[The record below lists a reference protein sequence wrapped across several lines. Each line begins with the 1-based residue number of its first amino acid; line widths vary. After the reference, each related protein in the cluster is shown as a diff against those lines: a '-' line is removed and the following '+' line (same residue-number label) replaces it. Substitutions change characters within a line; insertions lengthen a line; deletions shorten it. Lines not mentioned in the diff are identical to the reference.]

1 MLGIDNKR
9 INPENGLTVQE
20 MLDAWTINS
29 QYAMEREKEFGS
41 IEMGKKADL
50 VIFDRNIFKTP
61 MEEMLLVQV
70 EKTMVNGKIVYTKEE
85 DL

>member
-1 MLGIDNKR
+1 MHGR
-9 INPENGLTVQE
+9 LTANTQ
-20 MLDAWTINS
+20 WK
-29 QYAMEREKEFGS
+29 EKES
-41 IEMGKKADL
+41 LAALKRVKKADL

-85 DL
+85 EL

>member
-1 MLGIDNKR
+1 MAVLKW
-9 INPENGLTVQE
+9 E
-20 MLDAWTINS
+20 
-29 QYAMEREKEFGS
+29 
-41 IEMGKKADL
+41 KADL

>member
-1 MLGIDNKR
+1 
-9 INPENGLTVQE
+9 
-20 MLDAWTINS
+20 
-29 QYAMEREKEFGS
+29 
-41 IEMGKKADL
+41 MGKKADL

>member
-1 MLGIDNKR
+1 
-9 INPENGLTVQE
+9 
-20 MLDAWTINS
+20 
-29 QYAMEREKEFGS
+29 MEREKEFGS